1 MILSYHNFVHFKR
14 FSKYP
19 NIQTFNLKNQ
29 KNPSE
34 IPNHFIRITKIK
46 QNTIFDKN
54 THFTESN
61 YHLFL
66 KTYIIINPIC
76 RQRVYRKRST

>member
-1 MILSYHNFVHFKR
+1 MSNAMF
-14 FSKYP
+14 
-19 NIQTFNLKNQ
+19 NQ

-34 IPNHFIRITKIK
+34 IPNHFIWITKIK